1 MTRLS
6 LGIGYEGLSV
16 AGKRLMPIYCL
27 RLVAATL
34 LLALWG
40 IAASETGTGELQL
53 EQYRGKVVVV
63 DFWAS
68 WCVPCRRS
76 FPWMNAMQAKYGDRG
91 LVIIGINVDRDRA
104 AADKFL
110 AEVPADFRIHYDS
123 QAVIAKA
130 FGVEAMPSS
139 YIIGRDGDIVTRHLG
154 FKVKKQ
160 DEYEAILVEAL
171 GERP

>member
-16 AGKRLMPIYCL
+16 AGKRLMPIYNL

-171 GERP
+171 GETP